1 MLHLKNAYLTEKLHI
16 FHQKNILS
24 TNLTLENTGD
34 YINIK
39 KIINMISKGK
49 AQKKCTNKQFMH
61 RKCG

>member
-24 TNLTLENTGD
+24 TNLTLENTGV

-39 KIINMISKGK
+39 KIINMISRGK
-49 AQKKCTNKQFMH
+49 PQKKCTYTQFMH